1 MKSTFKSRAA
11 PRRDSLAV
19 AGEIDINELLM
30 CRLILFNFSC
40 EFTAASGVETNE
52 KRRAMTNA
60 RMRRCHSWERERE
73 GDCLLLGMIDKYEE
87 GKLKWDKSGELF
99 ITLRQIGLI

>member
-1 MKSTFKSRAA
+1 M
-11 PRRDSLAV
+11 PECGAV
-19 AGEIDINELLM
+19 TVG
-30 CRLILFNFSC
+30 R
-40 EFTAASGVETNE
+40 
-52 KRRAMTNA
+52 
-60 RMRRCHSWERERE
+60 ERERE